1 MNEQIRRE
9 ILRLPSDIK
18 NQVVSANKM
27 IDKTR
32 AKCELIRI
40 ANENKLWGYHAEIS
54 RLIHE
59 ETKYI
64 PKKSNVST
72 VQNNLKL

>member
-9 ILRLPSDIK
+9 ILKLPANVK
-18 NQVVSANKM
+18 NEVVQANRM

-40 ANENKLWGYHAEIS
+40 ANSNRLWGYHAEIS

-64 PKKSNVST
+64 AKKANPSVI
-72 VQNNLKL
+72 QKNLKL